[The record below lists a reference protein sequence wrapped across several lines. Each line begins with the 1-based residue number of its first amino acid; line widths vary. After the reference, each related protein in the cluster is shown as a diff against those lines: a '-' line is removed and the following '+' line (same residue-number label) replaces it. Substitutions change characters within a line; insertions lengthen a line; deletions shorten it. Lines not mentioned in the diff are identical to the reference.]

1 MTRPTRTPRR
11 PARPGD
17 DRFVFAPE
25 ERQSAV
31 LGVIAAARTR
41 LFLSLFRCD
50 DFDILDALAAALQ
63 RGVVVEVLVT
73 PRAKGWTK
81 RLSEL
86 WRVLEGMGAKLHR
99 YGDPV
104 VKYHA
109 KYIVADNGP
118 ALVASLNFT
127 RKCFTGT
134 ADFIV
139 ITHDPVVVAGLKRI
153 FAADSARPA
162 PSKPLGADRRLI
174 VGPEH
179 ARREFTRLLE
189 RARTSISIVDPKLTD
204 PAILDLLK
212 AKRAAGVA
220 VNVLAKEKL
229 GTLIP
234 HGKMILVDGKIGV
247 MGSMSLSAL
256 SLDFRREVAVI
267 VRDPEVV
274 GEMTRV
280 FERLAA
286 PPSAVRAKTV
296 S

>member
-1 MTRPTRTPRR
+1 
-11 PARPGD
+11 
-17 DRFVFAPE
+17 
-25 ERQSAV
+25 
-31 LGVIAAARTR
+31 
-41 LFLSLFRCD
+41 
-50 DFDILDALAAALQ
+50 
-63 RGVVVEVLVT
+63 
-73 PRAKGWTK
+73 
-81 RLSEL
+81 
-86 WRVLEGMGAKLHR
+86 MGAKLHR

-109 KYIVADNGP
+109 KYIMADDGP

-127 RKCFTGT
+127 RKCFTST
-134 ADFIV
+134 SDFIV
-139 ITHDPVVVAGLKRI
+139 TSHDPTVVAGLQRL
-153 FAADSARPA
+153 FAADSERPA
-162 PSKPLGADRRLI
+162 PTGPLRPGRRLI

-220 VNVLAKEKL
+220 VKVLAREKMGAL
-229 GTLIP
+229 VP
-234 HGKMILVDGKIGV
+234 HGKMILVDGKVGV

-256 SLDFRREVAVI
+256 SLDFRREVAVV

-280 FERLAA
+280 FERLAK
-286 PPSAVRAKTV
+286 PPAAAVRARPV